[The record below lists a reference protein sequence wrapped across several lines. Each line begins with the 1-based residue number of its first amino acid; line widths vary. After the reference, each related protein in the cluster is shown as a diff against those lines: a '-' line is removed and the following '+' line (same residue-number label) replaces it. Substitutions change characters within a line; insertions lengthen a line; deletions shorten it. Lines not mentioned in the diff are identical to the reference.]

1 MIAKRYQRYL
11 MDFGEIRELFG
22 RFAYK
27 IPQNSYILFVKQAR
41 TDGSGR
47 SFENESDVRRE
58 SVWFTKRLV
67 NLGLSVYNYRRI
79 LEKMLAISLERI
91 TRF

>member
-1 MIAKRYQRYL
+1 
-11 MDFGEIRELFG
+11 MDFSEIRELFG

-27 IPQNSYILFVKQAR
+27 IPQNFYILFVKQAR

-58 SVWFTKRLV
+58 LVWFTKRLV